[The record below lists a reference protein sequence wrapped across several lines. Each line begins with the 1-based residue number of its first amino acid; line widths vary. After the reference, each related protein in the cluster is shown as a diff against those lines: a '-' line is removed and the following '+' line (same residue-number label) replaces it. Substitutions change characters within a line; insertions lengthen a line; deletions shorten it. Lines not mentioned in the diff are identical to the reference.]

1 MYQTVGEPRHELVCS
16 RDGVTAG
23 ARMANPKSGPALN
36 LEDYHYDEPESQAR
50 VIIPKKF
57 LRSSKR
63 ATISTN
69 VPFLSICAYKNAEK
83 QPPARFSFLENS
95 RDFFLIFTS
104 RSRSRAIWVSL
115 STLEKEW
122 KEFIF
127 HFSLLEKS
135 ESYLNFTLFSREKRV
150 KSDAGYDLTSLYLP
164 KLYFLQKCEFFSNL
178 NFTCASS
185 SHYSLWLQIKK
196 NNLANDRLLWL
207 VATKK

>member
-1 MYQTVGEPRHELVCS
+1 MLTMYEVSTPTTNHIYLSELSLKVIKIYTTVALRLDSVPVWRGEGRAFLLEDFHI
-16 RDGVTAG
+16 RDGRGRVFSCGAG
-23 ARMANPKSGPALN
+23 
-36 LEDYHYDEPESQAR
+36 
-50 VIIPKKF
+50 
-57 LRSSKR
+57 
-63 ATISTN
+63 
-69 VPFLSICAYKNAEK
+69 

-150 KSDAGYDLTSLYLP
+150 KSGTGYDLTSLYLP
-164 KLYFLQKCEFFSNL
+164 KLYFFK
-178 NFTCASS
+178 
-185 SHYSLWLQIKK
+185 I
-196 NNLANDRLLWL
+196 LLYLFCFISWIY
-207 VATKK
+207 